1 VPTWYYPEKREV
13 FRLSRSASRLFAATI
28 VLSSLALCADTVDP
42 SLYAEMQ
49 WRCIGPFRAGR
60 TVAVAGIPSQPNVF
74 YMAPNN
80 GGVWKTDDFGRTWR
94 PIFDGQPTGSI
105 GSLAIAPSDP
115 NIIYVGSGEG
125 LQRPDLSVGDG
136 IYKSTDAGKTWQH
149 LGLRNG
155 HQIPRILAD
164 PSDPNRLFVAVLGH
178 PYGPNEERGVYRSTD
193 GGQTFQKVLGND
205 ENTGGMDLDFDPTNP
220 QTMYAVLWA
229 ARQAPWEVGESFQG
243 PGSGLFKSIDGGS
256 TWTQLTN
263 GLPTIADG
271 LGRIGFTV
279 APSDPN
285 RLYATVDAVPEKA
298 GVYRSDDA
306 GRHWER
312 TSGEPRVWSRG
323 SDFAWLR
330 VDPKDRDK
338 LYTVNT
344 SLYRSTDAGRTFHAI
359 KGAPGGDDYHSIWIN
374 PTNPDVI
381 LLGVDQGA
389 TISTNGGRTW
399 SSWWN
404 QPTAQLYHVI
414 TDDRFPYWVYGGQ
427 QESGSAG
434 VASRSDY
441 GEITFRDFRT
451 IGVEEYGYVAP
462 DPLNPNV
469 IFGGKATRYDWN
481 TGDVQEIGPAP
492 LLDGKYR
499 FVRTMPL
506 LFSPIDRHVLYL
518 GSNVIFK
525 TIDGG
530 HSWTE
535 ISPDLA
541 RTDWEMPSVVG
552 IYAAKNAD
560 VKKHRGVVY
569 TIAPSYKDLNTIW
582 AGTDDGLIHITRDGG
597 KSWNNITPS
606 QLTPWSKVS
615 LIEASRFD
623 AASAYAAINRIRL
636 DDLHPYI
643 LRTHDGGKT
652 WDEIVIGLPERA
664 VVNSV
669 REDPQRKGLLFAG
682 TELGVFV
689 SFNDGDLWQPLQL
702 NLPVTSVRDLVIH
715 GDDLVAATHG
725 RSFWILDDIT
735 PLRELK
741 AQQVPAMQLFKPQT
755 AIRVRWNRSTDTP
768 LTPEEPAGANPPD
781 GAVID
786 YYLQSGTA
794 GPVTLEIF
802 DRSNNLVR
810 RYAST
815 DKPEE
820 VNEKEL
826 NVPLYWIRPPQV
838 LSAGPGMH
846 RLVWDLH
853 YAPPMVLH
861 HSYPIAAIYR
871 NTARAPH
878 GSWALPG
885 TYYVKLTVNGQS
897 VTQPL
902 MLRMDPRIKTSLAG
916 LTQQFDLSTQLTKYL
931 SNDFTALGEVKGLRQ
946 QLKQSR
952 ANASGTVSASIDKLD
967 KQLLALESGSEGK
980 SLSSL
985 SGELAE
991 VLNVIDGS
999 DNAPTTQA
1007 IKAVGVVHEELE
1019 QQLNRWNTLKTQQLT
1034 ALNLELK
1041 RAGLSEVAVLPV
1053 APDEDLDAGEEE
1065 EP

>member
-1 VPTWYYPEKREV
+1 
-13 FRLSRSASRLFAATI
+13 LLRSACLLFAAAVI
-28 VLSSLALCADTVDP
+28 LASHSLSAGIIDP
-42 SLYAEMQ
+42 SLYSDLQ
-49 WRCIGPFRAGR
+49 WRCIGPYRAGR
-60 TVAVAGIPSQPNVF
+60 TVALAGIASQPNVF

-136 IYKSTDAGKTWQH
+136 VYKSSDAGKTWQH
-149 LGLRNG
+149 FGLRNG
-155 HQIPRILAD
+155 YQIPRIIVD

-205 ENTGGMDLDFDPTNP
+205 ENTGGVDLDFDPINP
-220 QTMYAVLWA
+220 QIIYAVLWA

-263 GLPTIADG
+263 GLPTIADR
-271 LGRIGFTV
+271 LGRIGFTI
-279 APSDPN
+279 APTDPN

-306 GRHWER
+306 GQRWER
-312 TSGEPRVWSRG
+312 TNSEPRVWSRG

-330 VDPKDRDK
+330 VDPKDKDK

-374 PTNPDVI
+374 PTNPDII

-404 QPTAQLYHVI
+404 QPTAQFYHVI

-441 GEITFRDFRT
+441 GAITFRDFRT
-451 IGVEEYGYVAP
+451 VGVEEYGYVAP

-481 TGDVQEIGPAP
+481 TGDVQEVGPTP
-492 LLDGKYR
+492 LRDDKYR
-499 FVRTMPL
+499 YVRTMPL
-506 LFSPIDRHVLYL
+506 VFSPIDRHILYL

-535 ISPDLA
+535 ISPDLT
-541 RTDWEMPSVVG
+541 RTDWEVPSVVG
-552 IYAAKNAD
+552 IYAVKNAGLN
-560 VKKHRGVVY
+560 KHRGVVY

-582 AGTDDGLIHITRDGG
+582 AGTDDGLIQITRDAG
-597 KSWNNITPS
+597 KSWSNITPS

-636 DDLHPYI
+636 DDLRPHI
-643 LRTHDGGKT
+643 IRTHDGGKT
-652 WDEIVIGLPERA
+652 WDEIVNGLPERA
-664 VVNSV
+664 VVNCV
-669 REDPQRKGLLFAG
+669 REDPERKGLLFAG
-682 TELGVFV
+682 TEIGVFV
-689 SFNDGDLWQPLQL
+689 SFNDGQHWQQLQL

-715 GDDLVAATHG
+715 GG
-725 RSFWILDDIT
+725 SFWILDDIT
-735 PLRELK
+735 PLRQLQ
-741 AQQVPAMQLFKPQT
+741 AQLAPSTQLFKPQV

-768 LTPEEPAGANPPD
+768 LPPEEPEGANPPD

-786 YYLQSGTA
+786 YCLQPGTA

-826 NVPLYWIRPPQV
+826 NVPLYWLRPPQL

-846 RLVWDLH
+846 RFVWDLH
-853 YAPPMVLH
+853 YPPPTVLH
-861 HSYPIAAIYR
+861 HTYPIAAIYG

-885 TYYVKLTVNGQS
+885 TYRVKLTVNRQS
-897 VTQPL
+897 FTQPL
-902 MLRMDPRIKTSLAG
+902 TLRMDPRIKTSLGG
-916 LTQQFDLSTQLTKYL
+916 LTEQFNLSTQITRYL
-931 SNDFTALGEVKGLRQ
+931 NDDFIALSEVKGLRQ
-946 QLKQSR
+946 QLHQSR
-952 ANASGTVSASIDKLD
+952 ANASGAAANSIDRFD
-967 KQLLALESGSEGK
+967 KQLLALESGSDGK

-985 SGELAE
+985 NGELAE
-991 VLNVIDGS
+991 LLNVIDGS
-999 DNAPTTQA
+999 DYPPTTQA
-1007 IKAVGVVHEELE
+1007 IKAVGVVHDELQ
-1019 QQLNRWNTLKTQQLT
+1019 QQLNRWNTLKTQQLS
-1034 ALNLELK
+1034 ALNLELM
-1041 RAGLSEVAVLPV
+1041 RAGLSQVAIQSV
-1053 APDEDLDAGEEE
+1053 APDEELDAGEEE

>member
-1 VPTWYYPEKREV
+1 M
-13 FRLSRSASRLFAATI
+13 SRLAHSLLAVA
-28 VLSSLALCADTVDP
+28 VLASLSLSAETVDS
-42 SLYAEMQ
+42 SLYAELQ

-60 TVAVAGIPSQPNVF
+60 TVAIAGIASQPNVF

-80 GGVWKTDDFGRTWR
+80 GGVWKTDDFGRTWQ

-105 GSLAIAPSDP
+105 GSIAIAPSDP

-155 HQIPRILAD
+155 YQIPRILV
-164 PSDPNRLFVAVLGH
+164 DPNNPNRIFVAVLGH
-178 PYGPNEERGVYRSTD
+178 PYGPNEERGIYRSTD
-193 GGQTFQKVLGND
+193 GGQTFQKVLGKD

-220 QTMYAVLWA
+220 QTVYAVLWA

-243 PGSGLFKSIDGGS
+243 PGSGLFKSTDGGN
-256 TWTQLTN
+256 TWAPLTN
-263 GLPTIADG
+263 GLPTIAEG

-279 APSDPN
+279 APSNAN
-285 RLYATVDAVPEKA
+285 RLYATVDAIPAKS
-298 GVYRSDDA
+298 GIYRSDDA
-306 GRHWER
+306 GQHWER
-312 TSGEPRVWSRG
+312 TNAEPRVWSRG
-323 SDFAWLR
+323 TDFAWLR
-330 VDPKDRDK
+330 VDPKDQDK

-359 KGAPGGDDYHSIWIN
+359 KGAPGGDDYHSVWIN
-374 PTNPDVI
+374 PANPDVI

-404 QPTAQLYHVI
+404 QPTAQFYHVI

-481 TGDVQEIGPAP
+481 TGDVQEIGPTP
-492 LLDGKYR
+492 LRDGKYR
-499 FVRTMPL
+499 YVRTMPL
-506 LFSPIDRHVLYL
+506 LFSPIDRHILYL

-530 HSWTE
+530 HSWSE
-535 ISPDLA
+535 ISPDLT

-552 IYAAKNAD
+552 IYAAKNAGMN
-560 VKKHRGVVY
+560 KHRGVVY

-597 KSWNNITPS
+597 KSWTNITPS

-636 DDLHPYI
+636 DDLHPHAF
-643 LRTHDGGKT
+643 RTHDAGKT
-652 WDEIVIGLPERA
+652 WIEIVNGLPERA

-669 REDPQRKGLLFAG
+669 REDPERKGLLFAG

-689 SFNDGDLWQPLQL
+689 SFNDGDQWQPLQL
-702 NLPVTSVRDLVIH
+702 NLPVTSVRDLTIH
-715 GDDLVAATHG
+715 GDDLVAGTHG

-735 PLRELK
+735 PLRQLAAK
-741 AQQVPAMQLFKPQT
+741 PAAATQLFKPQT
-755 AIRVRWNRSTDTP
+755 AIRVRWNRGTDTP
-768 LTPEEPAGANPPD
+768 IPPEEPAGANPPD
-781 GAVID
+781 GAIID
-786 YYLQSGTA
+786 YYLQPDAA
-794 GPVTLEIF
+794 GLVTLEIF

-820 VNEKEL
+820 VDEKDL
-826 NVPLYWIRPPQV
+826 NVPLYWLRPPQL
-838 LSAGPGMH
+838 LSAAAGMH
-846 RLVWDLH
+846 RFVWDLH
-853 YAPPMVLH
+853 YAPPKVLH
-861 HSYPIAAIYR
+861 HSYPIAAIYQ

-878 GSWALPG
+878 GTWALPG
-885 TYYVKLTVNGQS
+885 TYRIKLTVSGQAI
-897 VTQPL
+897 TQTL
-902 MLRMDPRIKTSLAG
+902 TLRMDPRIKTSLSG
-916 LTQQFDLSTQLTKYL
+916 LTQQFDLSTQINKAL
-931 SNDFTALGEVKGLRQ
+931 SDDYTALGEVASLRR
-946 QLKQSR
+946 QLHDSHPK
-952 ANASGTVSASIDKLD
+952 ATGATASAVNELD
-967 KQLLALESGSEGK
+967 KQAEALESGSGAK
-980 SLSSL
+980 SLAGL
-985 SGELAE
+985 NGELTE
-991 VLNVIDGS
+991 LLNVIDGS

-1007 IKAVGVVHEELE
+1007 IKAVADAHSELEEL
-1019 QQLNRWNTLKTQQLT
+1019 LNRWNTLKAKQVIDM
-1034 ALNLELK
+1034 NLKLHQ
-1041 RAGLSEVAVLPV
+1041 ANLPQISIRPEI
-1053 APDEDLDAGEEE
+1053 PDESLDSGEEE

>member
-1 VPTWYYPEKREV
+1 MNP
-13 FRLSRSASRLFAATI
+13 ALFSE
-28 VLSSLALCADTVDP
+28 L
-42 SLYAEMQ
+42 Q

-60 TVAVAGIPSQPNVF
+60 TVAIAGIASQPNVF
-74 YMAPNN
+74 FMAPNN
-80 GGVWKTDDFGRTWR
+80 GGIWKTDDFGRTWQ

-105 GSLAIAPSDP
+105 GSIAIAPSDP
-115 NIIYVGSGEG
+115 HIIYVGSGEG

-155 HQIPRILAD
+155 YQIPRILVD
-164 PSDPNRLFVAVLGH
+164 PTDPNRIFVAVLGH
-178 PYGPNEERGVYRSTD
+178 PYGPNEERGIYRSTD
-193 GGQTFQKVLGND
+193 GGQTFLKVLGKD

-220 QTMYAVLWA
+220 QTVYAVLWA

-243 PGSGLFKSIDGGS
+243 PGSGLFKSKDGGN
-256 TWTQLTN
+256 TWTPLIS
-263 GLPTIADG
+263 GLPTIAEG

-285 RLYATVDAVPEKA
+285 RLYATVDAIPAKS

-306 GRHWER
+306 GQHWER
-312 TSGEPRVWSRG
+312 TNAEPRVWSRG
-323 SDFAWLR
+323 TDFAWMR
-330 VDPKDRDK
+330 VDPKDKDK

-374 PTNPDVI
+374 PANPDVI

-404 QPTAQLYHVI
+404 QPTAQFYHVI

-481 TGDVQEIGPAP
+481 TGDVQEIGPTP
-492 LLDGKYR
+492 LRDGKYR
-499 FVRTMPL
+499 YVRTMPL

-525 TIDGG
+525 TVDGG
-530 HSWTE
+530 HSWSE
-535 ISPDLA
+535 ISPDLT
-541 RTDWEMPSVVG
+541 RTAWEMPAVVG
-552 IYAAKNAD
+552 IYAAKKAD
-560 VKKHRGVVY
+560 VNKHRGVVY

-582 AGTDDGLIHITRDGG
+582 AGTDDGLIHITHDGG
-597 KSWNNITPS
+597 KSWANITPS

-636 DDLHPYI
+636 DDLHPHAF
-643 LRTHDGGKT
+643 RTHDEGKT
-652 WDEIVIGLPERA
+652 WTEIVNGLPERA
-664 VVNSV
+664 AVNSV
-669 REDPQRKGLLFAG
+669 REDPERKGLLFAG

-689 SFNDGDLWQPLQL
+689 SFNDGDQWQPLQL
-702 NLPVTSVRDLVIH
+702 NLPVTSVRDLTIH
-715 GDDLVAATHG
+715 GDDLVAGTHG

-735 PLRELK
+735 PLRQLAAK
-741 AQQVPAMQLFKPQT
+741 PAPATQLFRPQT
-755 AIRVRWNRSTDTP
+755 AIRVRWNRTTDTP
-768 LTPEEPAGANPPD
+768 IPPEEPAGANPPD

-786 YYLQSGTA
+786 YYLQPDAA

-802 DRSNNLVR
+802 DRANNLVR

-820 VNEKEL
+820 VDEKDL
-826 NVPLYWIRPPQV
+826 NVPLYWLRPPQM
-838 LSAGPGMH
+838 LSAATGMH
-846 RLVWDLH
+846 RFVWDLH
-853 YAPPMVLH
+853 YAPPKVLH

-871 NTARAPH
+871 NTPRAPH
-878 GSWALPG
+878 GTWAMPG
-885 TYYVKLTVNGQS
+885 TYRVRLTVNGQVFS
-897 VTQPL
+897 QTL
-902 MLRMDPRIKTSLAG
+902 TLRMDPRIKTSLAG
-916 LTQQFDLSTQLTKYL
+916 LTQQFDLSIQIIKAL
-931 SNDFTALGEVKGLRQ
+931 SDDYSALGEVTSLRR
-946 QLKQSR
+946 QLHELRPK
-952 ANASGTVSASIDKLD
+952 AIGATASSIDALD
-967 KQLLALESGSEGK
+967 KQAEAIESGSGAK
-980 SLSSL
+980 SLAGL
-985 SGELAE
+985 NGALADL
-991 VLNVIDGS
+991 LNVIDGS

-1007 IKAVGVVHEELE
+1007 IKAVGDVRTEVEEL
-1019 QQLNRWNTLKTQQLT
+1019 LNRWNTVKSTPLN
-1034 ALNLELK
+1034 ALNVELK
-1041 RAGLSEVAVLPV
+1041 QAKLPQIYIRAET
-1053 APDEDLDAGEEE
+1053 PDESLDAGEEE

>member
-1 VPTWYYPEKREV
+1 
-13 FRLSRSASRLFAATI
+13 LSRLAHSLLAVAVLASLSLSAE
-28 VLSSLALCADTVDP
+28 TVDS
-42 SLYAEMQ
+42 SLYAELQ

-60 TVAVAGIPSQPNVF
+60 TVAIAGIASQPNVF

-80 GGVWKTDDFGRTWR
+80 GGVWKTDDFGRTWQ

-105 GSLAIAPSDP
+105 GSIAIAPSDP

-155 HQIPRILAD
+155 YQIPRILV
-164 PSDPNRLFVAVLGH
+164 DPNNPNRIFVAVLGH
-178 PYGPNEERGVYRSTD
+178 PYGPNEERGIYRSTD
-193 GGQTFQKVLGND
+193 GGQTFQKVLGKD

-220 QTMYAVLWA
+220 QTVYAVLWA

-243 PGSGLFKSIDGGS
+243 PGSGLFKSTDGGN
-256 TWTQLTN
+256 TWAPLTN
-263 GLPTIADG
+263 GLPTIAEG

-279 APSDPN
+279 APSNAN
-285 RLYATVDAVPEKA
+285 RLYATVDVIPAKS

-306 GRHWER
+306 GQHWER
-312 TSGEPRVWSRG
+312 TNAEPRVWSRG
-323 SDFAWLR
+323 TDFAWLR
-330 VDPKDRDK
+330 VDPKDQDK

-359 KGAPGGDDYHSIWIN
+359 KGAPGGDDYHSVWIN
-374 PTNPDVI
+374 PANPDVI

-404 QPTAQLYHVI
+404 QPTAQFYHVI

-481 TGDVQEIGPAP
+481 TGDVQEIGPTP
-492 LLDGKYR
+492 LRDGKYR
-499 FVRTMPL
+499 YVRTMPL
-506 LFSPIDRHVLYL
+506 LFSPIDRHILYL

-530 HSWTE
+530 HSWSE
-535 ISPDLA
+535 ISPDLT

-552 IYAAKNAD
+552 IYAAKNAGMN
-560 VKKHRGVVY
+560 KHRGVVY

-597 KSWNNITPS
+597 KSWTNITPS

-636 DDLHPYI
+636 DDLHPHAF
-643 LRTHDGGKT
+643 RTHDAGKT
-652 WDEIVIGLPERA
+652 WIEIVNGLPERA

-669 REDPQRKGLLFAG
+669 REDPERKGLLFAG

-689 SFNDGDLWQPLQL
+689 SFNDGDQWQPLQL
-702 NLPVTSVRDLVIH
+702 NLPVTSVRDLTIH
-715 GDDLVAATHG
+715 GDDLVAGTHG

-735 PLRELK
+735 PLRQLAAK
-741 AQQVPAMQLFKPQT
+741 PAAATQLFKPQT
-755 AIRVRWNRSTDTP
+755 AIRVRWNRGTDTP
-768 LTPEEPAGANPPD
+768 IPPEEPAGANPPD
-781 GAVID
+781 GAIID
-786 YYLQSGTA
+786 YYLQPDAA
-794 GPVTLEIF
+794 GLVTLEIF

-820 VNEKEL
+820 VDEKDL
-826 NVPLYWIRPPQV
+826 NVPLYWLRPPQL
-838 LSAGPGMH
+838 LSAAAGMH
-846 RLVWDLH
+846 RFVWDLH
-853 YAPPMVLH
+853 YAPPKVLH
-861 HSYPIAAIYR
+861 HSYPIAAIYQ

-878 GSWALPG
+878 GTWALPG
-885 TYYVKLTVNGQS
+885 TYRIKLTVSGQAI
-897 VTQPL
+897 TQTL
-902 MLRMDPRIKTSLAG
+902 TLRMDPRIKTSLSG
-916 LTQQFDLSTQLTKYL
+916 LTQQFDLSTQINKAL
-931 SNDFTALGEVKGLRQ
+931 SDDYTALGEVASLRR
-946 QLKQSR
+946 QLHDSHPK
-952 ANASGTVSASIDKLD
+952 ATGATASAVNELD
-967 KQLLALESGSEGK
+967 KQAEALESGSGAK
-980 SLSSL
+980 SLAGL
-985 SGELAE
+985 NGELTE
-991 VLNVIDGS
+991 LLNVIDGS

-1007 IKAVGVVHEELE
+1007 IKAVADAHSELEEL
-1019 QQLNRWNTLKTQQLT
+1019 LNRWNTLKAKQVVDV
-1034 ALNLELK
+1034 NLKLHQ
-1041 RAGLSEVAVLPV
+1041 ANLPQISIRPEI
-1053 APDEDLDAGEEE
+1053 PDESLDSGEEE